1 MTAPVAWDRYDL
13 VVFDMDGTLYDQRR
27 LRLRMAALLA
37 AEVLRTRSLAVPR
50 VLAAF
55 RRQREALA
63 QAEAGDFLH
72 RQYQLPGHSPDAVRA
87 LVREWMERRPLP
99 LLRSCRV
106 RGADRL
112 LAALC
117 ARGAAALFSD
127 YPVDAK
133 LASLGLA
140 ATYRISAEETGRPKP
155 APAGLQHLMDRAGT
169 SPGRTLMIGDRPDR
183 DGEAARRAG
192 VRCLIRGRDFRDF
205 ADRLFDGAA

>member
-37 AEVLRTRSLAVPR
+37 LEVARTRSLAVPR

-55 RRQREALA
+55 RRKREALA
-63 QAEAGDFLH
+63 DAGARDFLR
-72 RQYQLPGHSPDAVRA
+72 RQYQLPGHSSDTVRA
-87 LVREWMERRPLP
+87 LVREWIERRPLP
-99 LLRSCRV
+99 LLRGCRV
-106 RGADRL
+106 RGAERL
-112 LAALC
+112 LGGLC

-133 LASLGLA
+133 LLSLGLA
-140 ATYRISAEETGRPKP
+140 ATYRISAEETGRLKP
-155 APAGLQHLMDRAGT
+155 APEGLRRLMERAGAE
-169 SPGRTLMIGDRPDR
+169 PGRTLMIGDRQDR

-205 ADRLFDGAA
+205 ADPLFDGAA